1 MKSKVRIALAGC
13 GVVGSQTLQLLR
25 EHKADVES
33 RVGAPVEVAWVLS
46 RHRKPAKLVGSGVRQ
61 TTRWKDI
68 VGDPTVDCVV
78 ELIGGTEPALSIV
91 LASLRAGKH
100 IVTANKAILSQHWDE
115 IFRISQMRRKLVY
128 FEAAV
133 GGGVPVVQA
142 INEGLAG
149 NHISK
154 IAGILNGTTN
164 YILTRMQEAR
174 LPYAKALKEAQ
185 AAGFAEADPSFDVD
199 GVDAAQKI
207 SILASLATGVWI
219 PPQKVH
225 CEGITRLRPIDIRL
239 IEERLGSVVKLL
251 AIAEETEDGWILRVH
266 PTLVPRN
273 HPFANVRNEYNAVLI
288 HGNAAGDVML
298 YGKGAGGLPTSSA
311 VLSDIIFLCRQIA
324 TGTAGHLP
332 YVSRPEYKEPELPS
346 FDRLISKYYL
356 RVTGTD
362 KPGVLSQV
370 TGILGRNN
378 VSIAS
383 VHQDN
388 FEDASTGLR
397 GVPIVLLT
405 HESREADIAAS
416 VKAIDRLSSVQAR
429 TIVLRME

>member
-1 MKSKVRIALAGC
+1 MKSKVRIALAGF

-25 EHKADVES
+25 EHQADVES
-33 RVGAPVEVAWVLS
+33 RVGAAVEVAWVLS
-46 RHRKPAKLVGSGVRQ
+46 RHKKPTRLVGPGVRQ
-61 TTRWKDI
+61 TTRWKD
-68 VGDPTVDCVV
+68 VVNDPTVDCVV
-78 ELIGGTEPALSIV
+78 ELMGGEEPALSLV

-100 IVTANKAILSQHWDE
+100 VVTANKAILAKHWDD
-115 IFRISQMRRKLVY
+115 IFRLSQLRRKLVY

-149 NHISK
+149 NRITK
-154 IAGILNGTTN
+154 IMGILNGTTN
-164 YILTRMQEAR
+164 YILTRMQEAG

-219 PPQKVH
+219 PPNKVH
-225 CEGITRLRPIDIRL
+225 CEGISNLRPIDLRL
-239 IEERLGSVVKLL
+239 ISDHLGSVVKLL

-266 PTLVPRN
+266 PTLVPKN
-273 HPFANVRNEYNAVLI
+273 HPFANVRNEYNAVLV
-288 HGNAAGDVML
+288 HGNAAGDVIL
-298 YGKGAGGLPTSSA
+298 YGKGAGGMPTSSA

-332 YVSRPEYKEPELPS
+332 YVSRPEYKEPELPD
-346 FDRLISKYYL
+346 FDRLMSRYYL
-356 RVTGTD
+356 RVTTQD

-370 TGILGRNN
+370 TGILGRHN

-383 VHQDN
+383 VHQDT
-388 FEDASTGLR
+388 FEDPALRPR

-405 HESREADIAAS
+405 HECREADLQTS
-416 VKAIDRLSSVQAR
+416 LKAINRMPSVRAK